1 MSYVPEGLKTTGIDP
16 APADR
21 TGPSGQQFGTRAWL
35 RWAWRQLTSM
45 RVALMLLML
54 LTVAALPG
62 SFFPQRRS
70 DAAAV
75 RRYITDNPRISP
87 VLDALGL
94 FDVYSS
100 PWFSAIYLLLFTSL
114 IGCIVPR
121 CIAHARA
128 LRSAPTPVPR
138 RLAHFP
144 AHLNVTRPESV
155 KAVSQ
160 QVQAALGRGYR
171 RQVTT
176 NASGGIEISAEVGHA
191 RETGNLVFHLA
202 LVGLVI
208 VTGWGQ
214 SVYYRGQAVVIAEQS
229 FVNAPISYDSFE
241 QGAWFDVED
250 QEPFRLR
257 LDTFTSSFTETTRP
271 EDFQADVTLFRP
283 DGSESAEQ
291 IRVNAPLAVGSAR
304 VYLTGNGYAPVLTV
318 RDASGA
324 VAFTG
329 PVMFLPQDGVYTS
342 TGVVQ
347 APDANDGDPQLA
359 FNGTLFPTAVA
370 DANGEIVAS
379 VFPLPIDPVIVL
391 NAWTGDLGLDEGVPR
406 NLFVLDTSNLS
417 PIGEPNEDGGIDPT
431 QIVLFPG
438 ETVDLPDG
446 QGSITFSE
454 IRRFAALD
462 VRWDPSVPWMGF
474 FAGLAFLGLAASL
487 FLPRRRLWFR
497 IDASSEGSTIEAAA
511 LARGDDPRL
520 GSVLERVLKTVSDQ
534 RKESTK
540 ETSEP

>member
-1 MSYVPEGLKTTGIDP
+1 MPYVPEGLKTTDIETPP
-16 APADR
+16 APTEPPA
-21 TGPSGQQFGTRAWL
+21 GQRFGVRAWL

-70 DAAAV
+70 DAGAV
-75 RRYITDNPRISP
+75 RRYIADNPNIAP
-87 VLDALGL
+87 AMDAVGL

-121 CIAHARA
+121 CLSHIRA
-128 LRSAPTPVPR
+128 LRSLPTPVPR

-144 AHLNVTRPESV
+144 VHLTTSRPSPVAVTSAR
-155 KAVSQ
+155 
-160 QVQAALGRGYR
+160 VQAALGRRYR

-176 NASGGIEISAEVGHA
+176 DDGVTKISAEIGHA

-241 QGAWFDVED
+241 QGAWFDVAD
-250 QEPFRLR
+250 QEPFRIR
-257 LDTFTSSFTETTRP
+257 LDTFASSFTETNRP
-271 EDFQADVTLFRP
+271 EDFQADVTLSRP
-283 DGSESAEQ
+283 DGSETSEQ

-329 PVMFLPQDGVYTS
+329 PVMFLPQDDVYTS
-342 TGVVQ
+342 TGVVHV
-347 APDANDGDPQLA
+347 PDANDGDPQLA

-370 DANGEIVAS
+370 DADGQIVAS
-379 VFPLPIDPVIVL
+379 VFPLPLDPVIVL
-391 NAWTGDLGLDEGVPR
+391 NAWTGDLGLDDGVPQ
-406 NLFVLDTSNLS
+406 NLFLLDTSDLT
-417 PIGEPNEDGGIDPT
+417 PIGEPNADGDIEPT

-438 ETVDLPDG
+438 QTVELPDG
-446 QGSITFSE
+446 QGSISFTE

-462 VRWDPSVPWMGF
+462 VRWDPSVPWMGI
-474 FAGLAFLGLAASL
+474 FAGLAFLGLTASL

-497 IDASSEGSTIEAAA
+497 ITPTPEGSSIEAAA

-520 GSVLERVLKTVSDQ
+520 RGVLKGVLEQVPDPSTTP
-534 RKESTK
+534 TK
-540 ETSEP
+540 ERSRR